1 MMRWRCP
8 AFAAA
13 ALLGLG
19 LGSSAA
25 SADSIADF
33 YKGKQINWILSAG
46 AGGGYSAY
54 ALAFAPHFSAHI
66 PGNPHIIVQNMPGAG
81 GIRAMLYLQSVAPKD
96 GTTIGLVHSSVP
108 FAPLYGIKGA
118 NFDPRQMN
126 WIGSINA
133 ATGICVSWTASGVT
147 TWQDLLD
154 KEFIVGGTG
163 AGSQMETMPAMLNK
177 LFGTRIK
184 VISGYK
190 GGNDVYLA
198 MERGEVQGRCGGLIS
213 SIKSTRPNWFP
224 QKKVSVPIQ
233 IALERDPEFPDAPAV
248 IEFAKDERT
257 KAVLQL
263 ILAPMGMDRPILAP
277 PGTPPDTVAAL
288 RKAFHDTM
296 NDPAFIAEADRQH
309 LEIADVD
316 GGKIARLLQNA
327 FTLPPDVVKAAN
339 EAMALTGAGNEN

>member
-1 MMRWRCP
+1 MRWR
-8 AFAAA
+8 FSTLAA
-13 ALLGLG
+13 ALLGLW
-19 LGSSAA
+19 LGAGAA
-25 SADSIADF
+25 SADPIADF
-33 YKGKQINWILSAG
+33 YKGKQVNWILSAG
-46 AGGGYSAY
+46 AGGGYAAY

-66 PGNPHIIVQNMPGAG
+66 PGNPKIVVQNMPGAG

-133 ATGICVSWTASGVT
+133 AAGICVSWTASGIT
-147 TWQDLLD
+147 TWQDLMD

-213 SIKSTRPNWFP
+213 SIKSTRPDWFP

-233 IALERDPEFPDAPAV
+233 IALERDPEFPNAPALV
-248 IEFAKDERT
+248 EFAKDQRT
-257 KAVLQL
+257 KDILALT
-263 ILAPMGMDRPILAP
+263 LAPMDMDRPILAP
-277 PGTPPDTVAAL
+277 PGTPGETVAAL
-288 RKAFHDTM
+288 RRAFHDTM
-296 NDPAFIAEADRQH
+296 NDPAFIADADRQH
-309 LEIADVD
+309 LEIAEVTGD
-316 GGKIARLLQNA
+316 KIARLLQDA
-327 FTLPPDVVKAAN
+327 YRLPPEVVKAAN
-339 EAMALTGAGNEN
+339 EAMALTGAGSEN

>member
-1 MMRWRCP
+1 MSRRLVTV
-8 AFAAA
+8 FAGATIALALGCGA
-13 ALLGLG
+13 AL
-19 LGSSAA
+19 
-25 SADSIADF
+25 ADPVADL
-33 YKGKQINWILSAG
+33 YKGKQLTWILSAG
-46 AGGGYSAY
+46 AGGGYSSY
-54 ALAFAPHFSAHI
+54 ANAFAPYFSAHI

-133 ATGICVSWTASGVT
+133 ATGICVSWTASGIT

-213 SIKSTRPNWFP
+213 SIKSTRPDWFP
-224 QKKVSVPIQ
+224 QNKVSVPVQ
-233 IALERDPEFPDAPAV
+233 IALERDPEFPNSPAV
-248 IEFAKDERT
+248 IEFAKDQRT
-257 KAVLQL
+257 KDVLQL

-277 PGTPPDTVAAL
+277 PGTPPAAVAAL
-288 RKAFHDTM
+288 RQAFHETM
-296 NDPAFIAEADRQH
+296 NDPAFIAEAERQR
-309 LEIADVD
+309 LEIQEVSGDKVA
-316 GGKIARLLQNA
+316 KLLTGA
-327 FTLPPDVVKAAN
+327 FVMSPEVVKAAN
-339 EAMALTGAGNEN
+339 EAMTLTGAANGN

>member
-1 MMRWRCP
+1 MMRWSHP
-8 AFAAA
+8 AIAAA
-13 ALLGLG
+13 ALLALG
-19 LGSSAA
+19 GGAA
-25 SADSIADF
+25 RGDQIADF

-46 AGGGYSAY
+46 AGGGYAAY

-66 PGNPHIIVQNMPGAG
+66 PGNPHIVVQNMPGAG

-133 ATGICVSWTASGVT
+133 ATGICVSWTASGIT
-147 TWQDLLD
+147 KWQDLFD

-198 MERGEVQGRCGGLIS
+198 MERGEVHGRCGGLIS
-213 SIKSTRPNWFP
+213 SIKSTRPDWFP

-233 IALERDPEFPDAPAV
+233 IALERDGEFPDAPALL
-248 IEFAKDERT
+248 EFAKDQRT
-257 KAVLQL
+257 KDVLEL
-263 ILAPMGMDRPILAP
+263 TLAPMGMDRPILAP
-277 PGTPPDTVAAL
+277 PGTPRETVAAL
-288 RKAFHDTM
+288 RKAFHETM

-309 LEIADVD
+309 LEIQDVD
-316 GGKIARLLQNA
+316 GEKVAALLKSAYQ
-327 FTLPPDVVKAAN
+327 LPPDVVKAAN
-339 EAMALTGAGNEN
+339 EAMALTGAANEN